1 MTYTAKIVYDNKTL
15 SLNVNDGERLM
26 DVLAR
31 AGAGIHAP
39 CGGRGVCGKCLV
51 KVDGAFKSTSESP
64 QGYALACKSYISDD
78 ITIYVTSESAEILA
92 DVSKTNLITDGEK
105 GLGIAIDIGTTTLA
119 AFLMDL
125 ASGEVLA
132 SETMLNPQRAHG
144 ADVVSRIAF
153 SIENSKNAF
162 VLQNEIH
169 NAVSSLT
176 KSLLIKSGK
185 KGEAVS
191 SYSFAGNTAMM
202 HFLTGKSALGLSAA
216 PFTPEYT
223 LGFSSEFFGAN
234 AYFGGCIS
242 GYVGSD
248 TLSAMLAAEFHTTK
262 KNLLLIDIGT
272 NGEIALVHKGNILCC
287 SCAAG
292 PAFEGAHIACGT
304 GAVKGAID
312 HAKIIDGMLAYST
325 IRNFPASG
333 ICGSGLIDL
342 TACLIEEGIISPM
355 GRMSEDF
362 KISENVYLAKKDIRE
377 IQLAKAAIAAGIDI
391 LISESGIS
399 ESDID
404 EVLIAGGFGNFINL
418 ENACRIGLLPKSL
431 LSKIR
436 PIGNAA
442 GEGARIALVSKEA
455 RANLDMIQSRSRY
468 IELAAH
474 PDFADL
480 YADHLP
486 FESLDE

>member
-1 MTYTAKIVYDNKTL
+1 
-15 SLNVNDGERLM
+15 
-26 DVLAR
+26 
-31 AGAGIHAP
+31 
-39 CGGRGVCGKCLV
+39 
-51 KVDGAFKSTSESP
+51 
-64 QGYALACKSYISDD
+64 
-78 ITIYVTSESAEILA
+78 
-92 DVSKTNLITDGEK
+92 
-105 GLGIAIDIGTTTLA
+105 
-119 AFLMDL
+119 
-125 ASGEVLA
+125 
-132 SETMLNPQRAHG
+132 
-144 ADVVSRIAF
+144 
-153 SIENSKNAF
+153 
-162 VLQNEIH
+162 
-169 NAVSSLT
+169 
-176 KSLLIKSGK
+176 
-185 KGEAVS
+185 
-191 SYSFAGNTAMM
+191 
-202 HFLTGKSALGLSAA
+202 
-216 PFTPEYT
+216 
-223 LGFSSEFFGAN
+223 
-234 AYFGGCIS
+234 
-242 GYVGSD
+242 
-248 TLSAMLAAEFHTTK
+248 FHTTK
-262 KNLLLIDIGT
+262 KTLLLIDLGT

-312 HAKIIDGMLAYST
+312 HAGIIDGKLAYST

-355 GRMSEDF
+355 GRMSEDYH
-362 KISENVYLAKKDIRE
+362 ITENVYLVKKDIRE

-418 ENACRIGLLPKSL
+418 ENACKIGLLPKSL